1 MIGIKDAYL
10 LYFKKVFDFKGKSTR
25 REFWIPMI
33 INAIICLVIYLFTLG
48 GTLLGISSII
58 LTVTNLL
65 YKVFELLT
73 FIPSMSISIRR
84 LHDIG
89 RTCITYIVGFV
100 GEVVSEIIVT
110 IGVVLVFLGEMSL
123 EGGPNLLE
131 LSTQGIKSMES
142 MGGVMIVLFLLVTL
156 AIKIVM
162 LVFYCQPSISN
173 KRKQALDN
181 FYENPSIAN
190 SNELF
195 KDMQTIGKDEV
206 GNKPN

>member
-1 MIGIKDAYL
+1 
-10 LYFKKVFDFKGKSTR
+10 
-25 REFWIPMI
+25 
-33 INAIICLVIYLFTLG
+33 
-48 GTLLGISSII
+48 
-58 LTVTNLL
+58 
-65 YKVFELLT
+65 
-73 FIPSMSISIRR
+73 MSISIRR